1 MCVCRNLTS
10 ICAFKLIT
18 FSRQSS
24 VFVYGWQAS
33 LSFFFPPKVVETFK
47 HSKKKSMWLINFCVA
62 IVAEIPGPSKLSRRC
77 YLIAKCNQKSISSL
91 AVVTYNRDRIMLI
104 LFLMLITRIIILVIK
119 AHYTLDI
126 PTIIAF
132 LTSSSWK
139 KPCTFFYVVRVQN
152 LWWHLIWMHYMT
164 RFDLQDN

>member
-1 MCVCRNLTS
+1 MSQL
-10 ICAFKLIT
+10 
-18 FSRQSS
+18 
-24 VFVYGWQAS
+24 Y
-33 LSFFFPPKVVETFK
+33 
-47 HSKKKSMWLINFCVA
+47 
-62 IVAEIPGPSKLSRRC
+62 AEIPGPSKLSRRC

-104 LFLMLITRIIILVIK
+104 LFLMLITRIIILVIT

-139 KPCTFFYVVRVQN
+139 KPCTFFYVVRAQN
-152 LWWHLIWMHYMT
+152 LWWHLIERHQDLIYKIT
-164 RFDLQDN
+164 RVIYGYATQHWLQTIWTCPMKI